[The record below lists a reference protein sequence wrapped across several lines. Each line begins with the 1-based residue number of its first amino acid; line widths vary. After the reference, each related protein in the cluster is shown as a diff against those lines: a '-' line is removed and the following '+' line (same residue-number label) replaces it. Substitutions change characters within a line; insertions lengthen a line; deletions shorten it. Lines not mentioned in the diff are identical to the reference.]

1 MKHYLIKHS
10 DSAVVKIESFSR
22 ANANKDDDNK
32 DDDNKETVFDIKKQ
46 IAEIQH
52 GNIQDKGTHEY
63 RLLAKINA
71 ADVPKVSCGLSVEI
85 KSRVFV

>member
-1 MKHYLIKHS
+1 MGHYLIKHS
-10 DSAVVKIESFSR
+10 ESAVVRIESFSR
-22 ANANKDDDNK
+22 ANADKDDDN
-32 DDDNKETVFDIKKQ
+32 NKETVFDIKKQ